1 MNFREIF
8 ERTAPEVEAAL
19 EYSQNAEFNDALDA
33 GDIGEFSVM
42 LQAPASAP
50 RFIDKMS
57 QAIFYGDR
65 PTYTSLYNEW
75 LAAQRRNTLRLEQYP
90 ENEAHFEEL
99 QSLVRRRAMVLPFVG
114 AGFSVDAGCPTWSDY
129 VISQAVKGGLA
140 AEVIKARL
148 ANGEHEIVMD
158 EVIKAQTLQ
167 MFTRDFTSAFDNSK
181 VEPSRSPGAE
191 LIGLFDG
198 AVVTTNFDR
207 VLEDC
212 YKDKGHAFREKVV
225 ANDDADRFIK
235 AALHGEKYLLK
246 LHGNIDDPRH
256 RVLTRNEYDRG
267 YAEGKSIPKALT
279 RIFTNF
285 SVLFLGCS
293 LLSDRYLTVLK
304 TVFDSE
310 QSLMPNHFAIVCAPD
325 DEEVRAERDRELAAH
340 GIQPIWF
347 ADGDW
352 GAPGEILQ
360 LLKKGDR

>member
-1 MNFREIF
+1 MNLREIF

-19 EYSQNAEFNDALDA
+19 EYAQNAEFNDALDA

-42 LQAPASAP
+42 LQAPEAEP
-50 RFIDKMS
+50 RVIDKMS
-57 QAIFYGDR
+57 QALFYGDR
-65 PTYTSLYNEW
+65 PTYKLLYDEW
-75 LAAQRRNTLRLEQYP
+75 VAAQRRNTLRLDQYP

-114 AGFSVDAGCPTWSDY
+114 AGFSVDAGCPTWSGY
-129 VISQAVKGGLA
+129 VVSQAVKGGLDS
-140 AEVIKARL
+140 EGIKTRL

-158 EVIKAQTLQ
+158 EVIQAQTLAL
-167 MFTRDFTSAFDNSK
+167 FTRDFKLAFENPS
-181 VEPSRSPGAE
+181 VEPSHSPGSE

-246 LHGNIDDPRH
+246 LHGNIDDQRH
-256 RVLTRNEYDRG
+256 RVLTRNEYDRS
-267 YAEGKSIPKALT
+267 YAEGKSIPRTLT

-325 DEEVRAERDRELAAH
+325 DEEERAARDRALAAH

-352 GAPGEILQ
+352 SAPSEILQ
-360 LLKKGDR
+360 LLKNSA